1 MIRARAAASSPQDP
15 RREDVNFKA
24 SFFLIVPIVVLIGVI
39 YAFARPPWSA
49 VRVAGLVIGIVS
61 FGLLTVARIQLGNA
75 FSITP
80 QATKLVTAGIYSRI
94 RNPIYVFSA
103 LGIAG
108 LLLFIERPYYLL
120 LFIIVIP
127 LQIFR
132 AGREARVLEERFGE
146 DYRKYRAATWF

>member
-1 MIRARAAASSPQDP
+1 MIGARADAFPSQEP
-15 RREDVNFKA
+15 RRKDMNFKS
-24 SFFLIVPIVVLIGVI
+24 SFFVIVPLVVIVGLI
-39 YAFARPPWSA
+39 YAFAHPPWTA
-49 VRVAGLVIGIVS
+49 VRIAGLVIAVVS
-61 FGLLTVARIQLGNA
+61 FALLTVARVQLGNA

-80 QATKLVTAGIYSRI
+80 QAKKLVTSGIYLRI
-94 RNPIYVFSA
+94 RNPVYVFSA

-108 LLLFIERPYYLL
+108 LILFVEKPYYLL

-146 DYRKYRAATWF
+146 EYRKYRAATWF